1 MAQLQ
6 AAIPRHCLQISSLDS
21 KEQASSHQGFFFPKF
36 SIYGDFVMGIRLCKS
51 SACLIIP
58 KLWDCHPL
66 ACPLDLAVGSEPG
79 ALLPGRGVESWL
91 CWVGGRF
98 SSLPPCCT
106 STIACLGCFLPP
118 APSPLVLKGS
128 YLAHW
133 CHKANR
139 YNSANFDTFWDFRW
153 MSLPSTFPW

>member
-66 ACPLDLAVGSEPG
+66 ACPFDLAVGSEPG
-79 ALLPGRGVESWL
+79 LGPASWERGGVVALLSWWSL
-91 CWVGGRF
+91 FF
-98 SSLPPCCT
+98 SPTLLH
-106 STIACLGCFLPP
+106 I
-118 APSPLVLKGS
+118 
-128 YLAHW
+128 
-133 CHKANR
+133 
-139 YNSANFDTFWDFRW
+139 YNSMPGLLFATSPKPTCSEGQLPG
-153 MSLPSTFPW
+153 SLMPQSQSLQLCKF